1 MPYRLSL
8 LDKSLIAPG
17 QTGADALQGSL
28 TSAKR
33 AEALG
38 YHRYWLA
45 EHHGIQGYA
54 SAAPEILAAHILA
67 QTKRIRVGSGGVL
80 LQHYAPY
87 KIAETFSVLAT
98 LAPGRVDLGIGRAPG
113 GLPLSTRAL
122 QAELSATSAADF
134 DRKLAEVEAWLTGP
148 HRGADLSPRPTLLP
162 ERFLLGGSVS
172 SAEQAAKLGWSYVH
186 AGHQDGN
193 PITTRAVLDAYEEI
207 TGRRPALAV
216 AAFATPTRSEAEDRL
231 AQLKFVRVSFGN
243 GHAVN
248 LTSEAGAQEYA
259 RQYGR
264 EDYTI
269 EFRQPKTLAGTGR
282 DIQEQLTALHED
294 LGVTEF
300 IIDQP
305 VAELQARLTSIELI
319 AQTPKRAA
327 A

>member
-1 MPYRLSL
+1 MSYRLSL

-17 QTGADALQGSL
+17 QTGIEALQGSL
-28 TSAKR
+28 AAAKR
-33 AEALG
+33 AEELG

-45 EHHGIQGYA
+45 EHHGIPGYA

-87 KIAETFSVLAT
+87 KVAETFSLLAS

-122 QAELSATSAADF
+122 QAELAPTSAAEF
-134 DRKLAEVEAWLTGP
+134 DRKLSELEAWLQGP
-148 HRGADLSPRPTLLP
+148 HRGADLSPRPHILP
-162 ERFLLGGSVS
+162 ERFLLGGSVT

-193 PITTRAVLDAYEEI
+193 PVTTRATLDAYAAI

-216 AAFATPTRSEAEDRL
+216 AAFATPTRAEAEDRL
-231 AQLKFVRVSFGN
+231 AQLQFVRVTFGN

-259 RQYGR
+259 RQYGS
-264 EDYTI
+264 EDYTL

-282 DIQEQLTALHED
+282 DIQEQLAALHDEF
-294 LGVTEF
+294 GVTEF

-305 VAELQARLTSIELI
+305 VADLQARLTSIDLI